1 MRTVPSTERG
11 RATRERIVDA
21 AALLFYR
28 QGVGATGL
36 EQIIEASDSGKG
48 QIYHYFSGKPDLV
61 VAVIERQVEQVLEA
75 QQPQLAAI
83 DGFATLDAWLQLL
96 VRLHA
101 TSDHP
106 LRCPLGALAAELAE
120 ADPDAR
126 GALRTGLERWTALI
140 AEGLA
145 RMQAAGELNPAADA
159 DELAQSTLASY
170 QGGLVLAQ
178 VEGSIAPLRAALD
191 GAAAALAAHRA

>member
-11 RATRERIVDA
+11 RATLERIVDA

-83 DGFATLDAWLQLL
+83 DSFATLDAWLQLL

-106 LRCPLGALAAELAE
+106 LRCPLGALTAELAE

-126 GALRTGLERWTALI
+126 GALRTGMERWTALI

>member
-1 MRTVPSTERG
+1 MHVVPCG
-11 RATRERIVDA
+11 PA
-21 AALLFYR
+21 
-28 QGVGATGL
+28 
-36 EQIIEASDSGKG
+36 
-48 QIYHYFSGKPDLV
+48 
-61 VAVIERQVEQVLEA
+61 
-75 QQPQLAAI
+75 
-83 DGFATLDAWLQLL
+83 
-96 VRLHA
+96 
-101 TSDHP
+101 
-106 LRCPLGALAAELAE
+106 
-120 ADPDAR
+120 
-126 GALRTGLERWTALI
+126 WTALI

>member
-11 RATRERIVDA
+11 RATLERIVDA